1 MHKSGATK
9 LAPVERVATSA
20 TVASVINGPVQEI
33 VVGDTLL
40 MRRKRRMFRLPAAIW
55 KRNVRSEAHRA
66 AARLEFMGPD
76 HHRIRNF
83 VVAELPRAQ
92 KPLSPEVIG
101 VGVSLGIER
110 VREILDELEA
120 QLTFLYRRDEL
131 NVDWAYPV
139 TVEKT
144 PHRVTF
150 DNGERFFAA

>member
-1 MHKSGATK
+1 M
-9 LAPVERVATSA
+9 
-20 TVASVINGPVQEI
+20 
-33 VVGDTLL
+33 GDTLL
-40 MRRKRRMFRLPAAIW
+40 MRHKRRMFRLPAAIW
-55 KRNVRSEAHRA
+55 RRNVRSEAHRA

-92 KPLSPEVIG
+92 QPLSPEAIAA
-101 VGVSLGIER
+101 GVSLDIER

-120 QLTFLYRRDEL
+120 QLTFLYRRDGR

-139 TVEKT
+139 TAEKT
-144 PHRVTF
+144 PHRVTL